1 MTKEEAIKKINTKHG
16 ANAIV
21 SLNVTNEKYDVAS
34 MGSMDLDDATGIG
47 GLPYGRVVEIIGQ
60 ESVGKST
67 FCLELLAANSKEP
80 SLYIDAEHSFDG
92 NYAKNLGVDVDN
104 LSFSQPDSA
113 EQALNIL
120 IESIE
125 SDAYR
130 IIILDSIAALV
141 PQKELEGEIGDSNM
155 ALTARLLSATMRKLV
170 PAAAKH
176 KVLVVFINQFRASLA
191 MFGASKTTC
200 GGNAMKY
207 AASIRIEITKKLN
220 TTAGE
225 TNSITSTAKF
235 IKNKCGIPFAF
246 CDIDILF
253 GEGFDTNKELVDKC
267 IEKKLIVK
275 GGAWLTYG
283 EIKVQG
289 MDKFKAF
296 MNDNPEIIEELKAK
310 LKEE

>member
-1 MTKEEAIKKINTKHG
+1 MTKDEVIKKINTKYG

-21 SLNVTNEKYDVAS
+21 SVNTAEKYEVAS
-34 MGSMDLDDATGIG
+34 MGSMDLDEATGIG
-47 GLPYGRVVEIIGQ
+47 GLPYGRIVEIIGP

-67 FCLELLAANSKEP
+67 FCLELLAANPEDSA
-80 SLYIDAEHSFDG
+80 LYIDNEHAFDG
-92 NYAKNLGVDVDN
+92 NYARNLGVDVDN

-120 IESIE
+120 IDSIE
-125 SDAYR
+125 SDAYK

-155 ALTARLLSATMRKLV
+155 AVVARLMSQSMRKIV

-176 KVLVVFINQFRASLA
+176 NVLVVFINQFRASMA
-191 MFGASKTTC
+191 MFGPTKTTT

-207 AASIRIEITKKLN
+207 AASIRIELNKKMN
-220 TTAGE
+220 TVNGE
-225 TNSITSTAKF
+225 TTSITTTAKF
-235 IKNKCGIPFAF
+235 IKNKCGIPFA
-246 CDIDILF
+246 CVDIDILF